1 MTTYTMLDAM
11 MASPT
16 EPLPIEKRMY
26 QLQVMW
32 DAMENLE
39 KAEKPTVRDWEAVA
53 DAINMMEALRDLGAV
68 QDPDNVLHD
77 AIQAMGKAGYRSLDG
92 KNIRLDG
99 SAIQTMR
106 GLLEDYC
113 EALNAL
119 PARTVISAHRY
130 AEKRI
135 QAILKGKG
143 RKTDMVVRK

>member
-11 MASPT
+11 MASAT

-32 DAMENLE
+32 QALENLE
-39 KAEKPTVRDWEAVA
+39 RADKPTVDDWKAVA
-53 DAINMMEALRDLGAV
+53 DAINMMEALCDIGAV
-68 QDPDNVLHD
+68 QDPDGALDD
-77 AIQAMGKAGYRSLDG
+77 AIQAMGKAGYRSFDG

-99 SAIQTMR
+99 GAISLMR
-106 GLLEDYC
+106 GILEDYC

-119 PARTVISAHRY
+119 PARTMISAHRY

-143 RKTDMVVRK
+143 RKNDVRVKR

>member
-1 MTTYTMLDAM
+1 MLDAM

-32 DAMENLE
+32 QGMDNLE
-39 KAEKPTVRDWEAVA
+39 KSPSPTVNDWQVVA
-53 DAINMMEALRDLGAV
+53 DAINMMEALRDIGAV
-68 QDPDNVLHD
+68 EDPDGALDD
-77 AIQAMGKAGYRSLDG
+77 AIQAMGKAGYRSLGG

-99 SAIQTMR
+99 AAINLMR
-106 GLLEDYC
+106 GILEDYC

-135 QAILKGKG
+135 QAILKGK
-143 RKTDMVVRK
+143 KHKHDVVVK